1 MDDLGETGGQAVFK
15 KILVGTDGFG
25 PASKAVARA
34 AALAEDS
41 GAELIVVHVARPPE
55 APPSS
60 PLRDA
65 ASRPGA
71 DAGRG
76 ILQDVQKKYGERI
89 TIHPVMREGEPA
101 EVLLDV
107 AEEESVDLVVVG
119 NRGMSKRFSLG
130 VVPNQ
135 ISHHAPCHVLIVR
148 TGG

>member
-1 MDDLGETGGQAVFK
+1 MFK

-25 PASKAVARA
+25 PASQAVARA

-41 GAELIVVHVARPPE
+41 GAELIVVHVQRPPD
-55 APPSS
+55 APASS
-60 PLRDA
+60 PLRDPSA
-65 ASRPGA
+65 RPSA

-76 ILQDVQKKYGERI
+76 ILQDVEKKYGERV
-89 TIHPVMREGEPA
+89 TIHSVMREGEPA

-107 AEEESVDLVVVG
+107 AEDEAVDLVVVG
-119 NRGMSKRFSLG
+119 NKGMSKRFSLG

-148 TGG
+148 TAG